1 MPNRSVIGSL
11 RDSSSVFEDSL
22 HPLVRVFAPCFCAL
36 CALLDAQFKGKKAF
50 L

>member
-11 RDSSSVFEDSL
+11 RDSSSVFEDRL
-22 HPLVRVFAPCFCAL
+22 HPLVRMFALCFCAL